1 MLTPLDPPPAPAHP
15 PRIPSAVLPVI
26 AGGGGMV
33 VPAAIFLYVVSRVSP
48 TSAEHGA
55 LESVANK

>member
-1 MLTPLDPPPAPAHP
+1 MPPPLDPPPAPAHP
-15 PRIPSAVLPVI
+15 PRNPRAALPII
-26 AGGGGMV
+26 AGGGGMI

-48 TSAEHGA
+48 TSAELGS

>member
-1 MLTPLDPPPAPAHP
+1 M
-15 PRIPSAVLPVI
+15 I
-26 AGGGGMV
+26 

-48 TSAEHGA
+48 TSAELGS

>member
-1 MLTPLDPPPAPAHP
+1 M
-15 PRIPSAVLPVI
+15 I
-26 AGGGGMV
+26 